1 MSVPRSVRF
10 DDDVVRRI
18 DRYVRTHP
26 GSSVSSVTNRFVD
39 EALRMADHPG
49 IHFRPGP
56 TGRRAGLV
64 AGPDVWE
71 VAATVDSVRR
81 EDPDLDGDE
90 TVTAVA
96 EALGLP
102 ESRVRVATGYWAAHR
117 EEIDEWVRAN
127 NEVADEAEAR
137 WRAEQRLLRRAD
149 PPAS

>member
-18 DRYVRTHP
+18 DRYVRAHP
-26 GSSVSSVTNRFVD
+26 GSSVSSVTNLFVD

-71 VAATVDSVRR
+71 VVATLESVRGG
-81 EDPDLDGDE
+81 EPDLDGDE
-90 TVTAVA
+90 LVAAVA

-102 ESRVRVATGYWAAHR
+102 ESRARLAIGYWAAHPG
-117 EEIDEWVRAN
+117 EVDERIRAN
-127 NEVADEAEAR
+127 AEAADEAETR